1 MSQPELVARLREARP
16 AVPSEL
22 RGRVRLIA
30 AAAPTSRH
38 PWMTRRRALL
48 VLVPVAAAIAAVVV
62 LVPSG
67 GKRTAPV
74 AIERIAPAAAPPAA
88 AKHAFSLAPAV
99 GAAASDAAVPAPSPN
114 RVQRYSASL
123 ELRERTATA
132 LAEASKQA
140 TQIATSLAGY
150 PLRLNVHTGTS
161 PSYADLVYRIP
172 RVHVQAAVRRFTSL
186 GAIVNED
193 VSIEDLQGQVNG
205 TNDVIARLLRQ
216 LAVLYKQPRTTDVQR
231 QVAALTAHVQRL
243 QRAQAATLRAAHYA
257 TVEVRMTAPTRAAPR
272 ARHEHGP
279 LHGLGIA
286 LHWLWIGAIYA
297 LALVAPL
304 VVVVVAFWLTVR
316 ALRRRREDELL
327 SRS

>member
-22 RGRVRLIA
+22 RERVRLIA
-30 AAAPTSRH
+30 ASAPTSRH
-38 PWMTRRRALL
+38 RWVTRRRALL

-67 GKRTAPV
+67 GKRAIPVAVERTAPV
-74 AIERIAPAAAPPAA
+74 AAPSA

-99 GAAASDAAVPAPSPN
+99 GAAAADAAVPAPSPN

-123 ELRERTATA
+123 ELRERTPAA
-132 LAEASKQA
+132 LAEASKHA

-172 RVHVQAAVRRFTSL
+172 RVHVQEAVRRFTSL

-193 VSIEDLQGQVNG
+193 VSIEDLQGQENG
-205 TNDVIARLLRQ
+205 TNDVIARLQRQ

-257 TVEVRMTAPTRAAPR
+257 TVEVRMTTPTHAAPL
-272 ARHEHGP
+272 ARHGHDP

-286 LHWLWIGAIYA
+286 LHWLWIGAVYA
-297 LALVAPL
+297 LALVAPF
-304 VVVVVAFWLTVR
+304 VVVVVAFWLAVR